1 MSRIAYVNGRYL
13 PLSNAKVAVED
24 RGYQFADGV
33 YEVCEVRGGWMI
45 DERRHMA
52 RLDRSLGE
60 LRIARPMSSAAM
72 GVVLRETIRRN
83 RVRDGIVY
91 VQVTRGAARRDFPF
105 PSADTRPSLVVT
117 ARSNDPERLE
127 QIAAEGISV
136 ITVPDIR
143 WRRVD
148 IKSVALLPNVLAKQT
163 AREQGAREAWLVDV
177 DGRITEGASSN
188 AWIVSRDGKL
198 ITHPL
203 GHDILPGITRSVV
216 IEVIKAQGLP
226 FEERTFTVEEAHA
239 AREAFITSA
248 GQIVLPVVSIN
259 GRPIG
264 NGAPGL
270 IAAALRRDYH
280 RHAEISKQGF
290 PIV

>member
-13 PLSNAKVAVED
+13 PRDAAKVSVED

-33 YEVCEVRGGWMI
+33 YEVCEVMGGRLV

-60 LRIARPMSSAAM
+60 LRITRPMSHAALA
-72 GVVLRETIRRN
+72 VVLRETIGRN

-105 PSADTRPSLVVT
+105 PAAGTRPSLVVT
-117 ARSNDPERLE
+117 ARNSDQKSLE
-127 QIAAEGISV
+127 DIAAEGIAV
-136 ITVPDIR
+136 VTVPDIR

-148 IKSVALLPNVLAKQT
+148 IKSVALLPNVLAKQA
-163 AREQGAREAWLVDV
+163 AREQGAREAWLVDGQ
-177 DGRITEGASSN
+177 GRVTEGGSSN
-188 AWIVSRDGKL
+188 AWIVSRDGIL

-203 GHDILPGITRSVV
+203 GNDILPGITRSVV
-216 IEVIKAQGLP
+216 IDVIKAQGLP
-226 FEERTFTVEEAHA
+226 FEERTFTVEEAYA

-248 GQIVLPVVSIN
+248 SQTVLPVVSID
-259 GRPIG
+259 GRPVG
-264 NGAPGL
+264 NSAPGL
-270 IAAALRRDYH
+270 IATGLRRDYH
-280 RHAEISKQGF
+280 RHAEISD
-290 PIV
+290 

>member
-13 PLSNAKVAVED
+13 PREAAKVAVED

-33 YEVCEVRGGWMI
+33 YEVCEVRGGRLV

-60 LRIARPMSSAAM
+60 LRIVRPMSNAALAI
-72 GVVLRETIRRN
+72 VLRETIRRN

-91 VQVTRGAARRDFPF
+91 VQVTRGVARRDFPF
-105 PSADTRPSLVVT
+105 PVAGTRPSLVVT
-117 ARSNDPERLE
+117 ARNSDQRSLE
-127 QIAAEGISV
+127 DIAAEGIAV
-136 ITVPDIR
+136 VTVPDIR
-143 WRRVD
+143 WKRVD
-148 IKSVALLPNVLAKQT
+148 IKSVALLPNVLAKQA
-163 AREQGAREAWLVDV
+163 ARERGAREAWLVDSQ
-177 DGRITEGASSN
+177 GCITEGGSSN

-203 GHDILPGITRSVV
+203 GNDILPGITRSVV
-216 IEVIKAQGLP
+216 IDTIKAQGLP
-226 FEERTFTVEEAHA
+226 FEERTFTVEEAYA

-248 GQIVLPVVSIN
+248 SQTVLPVVSID
-259 GRPIG
+259 GRPVG

-270 IAAALRRDYH
+270 IASGLQRDYH
-280 RHAEISKQGF
+280 DHAEISD
-290 PIV
+290 